1 VRSPS
6 YSASKKEAHH
16 ANLKTFLAAVQSFSI
31 SIHSVQAWIIRPIC
45 RGKTGQK
52 NLPENAAGV
61 NREELCRGSY
71 AFFVRAMSKKA
82 SVACHSILKKCATLM
97 R

>member
-1 VRSPS
+1 MV
-6 YSASKKEAHH
+6 
-16 ANLKTFLAAVQSFSI
+16 AAVQSFPI

-52 NLPENAAGV
+52 NLPENAAGA

-71 AFFVRAMSKKA
+71 AFLYELCLKRHQSFATVF
-82 SVACHSILKKCATLM
+82 LKKCATPMPQLTDIV
-97 R
+97 